1 MRFHYIL
8 VLILSLLFSQINPG
22 AGLLTGL
29 GHRSDHYMCVRN
41 GGFCLY
47 SSCPVDTKIT
57 GTCYHGRAKC
67 CS

>member
-1 MRFHYIL
+1 VRSSNLFL
-8 VLILSLLFSQINPG
+8 WGCVCSLFSG